1 MKTFNLENFTRGW
14 FIGDFEPSIFK
25 TSQFEVGLLFH
36 KKGEDKSSHY
46 HKIATE
52 YNVLIKGKME
62 INSVIIEEGTI
73 FIIEP
78 GEIVKPIFYEDCSIL
93 CVKSPSIIGDKYIV

>member
-1 MKTFNLENFTRGW
+1 MRTFNLHNFTRGW

-25 TSQFEVGLLFH
+25 TNQFEVGLLFY
-36 KKGEDKSSHY
+36 KKGEDKSGHY

-52 YNVLIKGKME
+52 YNVLIKGKIE
-62 INSVIIEEGTI
+62 INSVVIEEGTI

-93 CVKSPSIIGDKYIV
+93 CVKSPSIIGDKYTL